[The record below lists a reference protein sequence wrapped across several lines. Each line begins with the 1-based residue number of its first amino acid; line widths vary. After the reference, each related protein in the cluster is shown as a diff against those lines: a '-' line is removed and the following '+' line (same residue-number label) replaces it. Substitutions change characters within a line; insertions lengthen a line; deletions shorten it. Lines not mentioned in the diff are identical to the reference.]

1 MTHDFREQLE
11 PTVPATP
18 EAAASPEEPSFA
30 ASGFPVSGFPVSGFP
45 DSGSPVSG
53 ETGNPTVDRVLGSLG
68 ALADTPVDEHV
79 AVFEAAHDQLRSAL
93 AGAGDAAVDPQR

>member
-30 ASGFPVSGFPVSGFP
+30 ASDFPDSGFP

-53 ETGNPTVDRVLGSLG
+53 ETGNPNVDRVLGSLG